1 MYTDKLSQVAKH
13 EFYSRSAKQPQLSCK
28 QPSEVLFDYVF
39 TRLFKTL
46 ESEWTR
52 TLILWHLFLVMKL
65 LFLSNKT
72 YKANTSFSDDVV
84 KALSPEDENEP
95 SDKQKKATL
104 DQHNNIVAQYKEL
117 IREQVCNNRIHNAIE
132 LIACCFFSLVYLIL
146 DTNDFHFRMHS

>member
-1 MYTDKLSQVAKH
+1 MFSDKLSQVAKH

-52 TLILWHLFLVMKL
+52 TLILWHFFLIMAVPVL
-65 LFLSNKT
+65 LNKT
-72 YKANTSFSDDVV
+72 YKELSRTSNTSFLDDVV

-95 SDKQKKATL
+95 SEKQKKATL

-117 IREQVCNNRIHNAIE
+117 IREQVCNSIIYSAMK
-132 LIACCFFSLVYLIL
+132 LIVFIFYSDGEGY
-146 DTNDFHFRMHS
+146 RM